1 MILSFIDKVTT
12 GTYSLAL
19 FIWNLVP
26 VNCLAS
32 ITWAIGLALWLSA
45 IAGVIDISDI
55 LHSLDHEKSGFA

>member
-26 VNCLAS
+26 V
-32 ITWAIGLALWLSA
+32 GLALWFSA
-45 IAGVIDISDI
+45 IAAVIYISDI